1 MKASINSIKTMEQL
15 AEAVLLL
22 ESRQE
27 LEGKQL
33 REQFMRSYESI
44 QPANLVRSA
53 ISGVTES
60 QELKD
65 HLVSTGVGLVAGHV
79 SKQAFESISDSPV
92 KQLIGTAIQF
102 GVTNVVARNPDV
114 VMAVGKGLFRLIVN
128 VVRHNR
134 TNREPQSQTSD

>member
-33 REQFMRSYESI
+33 REQFMRSYQSI
-44 QPANLVRSA
+44 RPANLVRSA
-53 ISGVTES
+53 IHEVTES
-60 QELKD
+60 QDLKD

-79 SKQAFESISDSPV
+79 SKQAFESVSDSPV

-102 GVTNVVARNPDV
+102 GVTNVVARHPEV
-114 VMAVGKGLFRLIVN
+114 VLAVGKGLFHLIRNAVKSSE
-128 VVRHNR
+128 
-134 TNREPQSQTSD
+134 TKKEQTPEQ